1 MAKEVKVL
9 SLNNL
14 NRREIDI
21 IEDITNT
28 ELHWWKRNKDGGLDL
43 YYDDYDVM
51 GDCKEK
57 KTFTEDNLIACSIIS
72 LGILAAILF
81 SFLFIKFK
89 MLYCTCL

>member
-21 IEDITNT
+21 IEDITNA

-51 GDCKEK
+51 GEPQ
-57 KTFTEDNLIACSIIS
+57 
-72 LGILAAILF
+72 G
-81 SFLFIKFK
+81 
-89 MLYCTCL
+89 